1 MPAADDL
8 VDRSA
13 APDAVRNA
21 LAQLAEAE
29 PSSEAML
36 AEDRGLRRGVVA
48 VLAASRSLTRVVVAD
63 VMALD
68 VLGHL
73 GRRPQLPD
81 GDAGSL
87 ARWKRLELLRVA
99 ARDLTGVDDLAATGR
114 LLAALADDVLRQAH
128 RLAGPPAEG
137 VAVVA
142 MGKTGAGELNY
153 ASDID
158 LLFVGE
164 GDARP
169 LLEVGRR
176 CFRLD
181 VDLRPE
187 GRDGP
192 LVRSL
197 ASYEAY
203 WDRWAE
209 TWEFQA
215 LLKARPVAGPAELR
229 DRFGEAAQRRVWG
242 RPFGAEE
249 LRSVR
254 SMKARAEVEV
264 ARRGLTTRE
273 LKRGRGGI
281 RDIEFAV
288 QLLQLVHGRAD
299 EALRTPATFDAL
311 AELAAAG
318 YVGDEDARLLAE
330 AYTFL
335 RVVEHRLQLV
345 DEAQVHA
352 VPTARP
358 ALEHLARVLGYR
370 DDDRRTAVAA
380 FEAEL
385 VRQQAVAR
393 SIHERLFYRP
403 LLEAFTATAG
413 RPGPE
418 RPGRPGRPDS
428 VGTPLPLSAEA
439 VSDRLSAL
447 GFTDAERTRQA
458 VVELTRGM
466 RRASR
471 LMNALLPILLEWLS
485 ESPDPDLG
493 LLGLRTLATGS
504 HRSARLAETFRE
516 SPESARRLC
525 TVAGTSRLL
534 TSLVERQPDL
544 LGWLGDDHDLA
555 PLGRD
560 ELVSRARAAMAV
572 RDPHD
577 RAAALLR
584 LRQAELFRI
593 AAAGLLGVLPAGV
606 TVGAAL
612 SALAE
617 AVLEAAL
624 EAAEPAVPVAVV
636 AMGRLG
642 GGELGFASD
651 LDVVLFHDGR
661 EAGAAAEADAAAVRF
676 VRLLRG
682 ATPAQQVWDVDL
694 GLRPE
699 GKQGR
704 LATSLAGFGSY
715 LQRWAQ
721 TWERQAL
728 VRGRPC
734 AGDRSVRAGWAEIVD
749 AWVWRRPFSDG
760 EAREVRRMKARVE
773 RERIPPGD
781 DPDFHLKLGRG
792 SLSDVEWTVQL
803 LQLQHGVAGPSTL
816 AALEALAGAGAL
828 SERDAAV
835 LATAW
840 RFCEST
846 RNRWYLVSGAPGD
859 SLPAQPGKLGPLARS
874 LDTTPA
880 GLRNDYRR
888 VTRRARAVVE
898 TLFYGR

>member
-1 MPAADDL
+1 MSVTDEE

-13 APDAVRNA
+13 APGAVRIA
-21 LAQLAEAE
+21 LAQLADAE
-29 PSSEAML
+29 PDAARLL
-36 AEDRGLRRGVVA
+36 ADDADLRRAVVA
-48 VLAASRSLTRVVVAD
+48 VTAASRSMTRVVVAD
-63 VMALD
+63 GLALE

-73 GRRPQLPD
+73 DRRPQPPN
-81 GDAGSL
+81 GDADSL
-87 ARWKRLELLRVA
+87 ARWKRLELLRIA
-99 ARDLTGVDDLAATGR
+99 ARDLIGLDDLPTTGR
-114 LLAALADDVLRQAH
+114 LLADLADDVLGQAH
-128 RLAGPPAEG
+128 RLAGPHAVG
-137 VAVVA
+137 LAVVA
-142 MGKTGAGELNY
+142 MGKAGARELNY
-153 ASDID
+153 ASDVD

-169 LLEVGRR
+169 LLEAGRR

-181 VDLRPE
+181 ADLRPE

-203 WDRWAE
+203 WDRWAH

-215 LLKARPVAGPAELR
+215 LLKARPVAGPLDLQE
-229 DRFGEAAQRRVWG
+229 RFREAADRRVWG

-254 SMKARAEVEV
+254 SMKARAEAEV
-264 ARRGLTTRE
+264 ARKGLTTRE

-299 EALRTPATFDAL
+299 EDLRTPATFDAL

-318 YVGDEDARLLAE
+318 YVGEEDARLLAE

-370 DDDRRTAVAA
+370 DDERTTAVAR

-385 VRQQAVAR
+385 VRHQAVAR
-393 SIHERLFYRP
+393 SIHERLFFRP
-403 LLEAFTATAG
+403 LLEAFTTSPAAAAD
-413 RPGPE
+413 GP
-418 RPGRPGRPDS
+418 
-428 VGTPLPLSAEA
+428 PLTAEA
-439 VSDRLSAL
+439 ARDRLSAL

-458 VVELTRGM
+458 VLELTRGM

-471 LMNALLPILLEWLS
+471 LMSALLPLLLEWLS

-516 SPESARRLC
+516 SPEAARRLC
-525 TVAGTSRLL
+525 TLAGTSRLL

-544 LGWLGDDHDLA
+544 LGCLAHDEALA
-555 PLGRD
+555 PLDRD
-560 ELVSRARAAMAV
+560 ELVRRARAAMAV
-572 RDPHD
+572 RNPDD
-577 RAAALLR
+577 RAAALQR

-593 AAAGLLGVLPAGV
+593 ATAGLLDVLPPGV
-606 TVGAAL
+606 TVGSAL
-612 SALAE
+612 SSLAE

-624 EAAEPAVPVAVV
+624 EAAEPAVPMAVI

-642 GGELGFASD
+642 GRELGFASD
-651 LDVVLFHDGR
+651 LDVVLFHDER
-661 EAGAAAEADAAAVRF
+661 SAGGAGEADAAAGRF
-676 VRLLRG
+676 LKLLRG
-682 ATPAQQVWDVDL
+682 ATPAQQVWDIDL
-694 GLRPE
+694 DLRPE

-704 LATSLAGFGSY
+704 LASSLTGFQGY
-715 LQRWAQ
+715 LQRWAL

-734 AGDRSVRAGWAEIVD
+734 AGDRAVQSWWQDIVD
-749 AWVWRRPFSDG
+749 AWVWQRPFTGD

-773 RERIPPGD
+773 RERIPPHE
-781 DPDFHLKLGRG
+781 DPAFHLKLGRG

-803 LQLQHGVAGPSTL
+803 LQLQHGVRGPSTL
-816 AALEALAGAGAL
+816 PALGAL
-828 SERDAAV
+828 VAGGAIPAEDATI

-840 RFCEST
+840 RFCEAA
-846 RNRWYLVSGAPGD
+846 RNRWFLVKGAPGD
-859 SLPAQPGKLGPLARS
+859 SLPSQADQLGRLARS
-874 LDTTPA
+874 LDTTAA

-898 TLFYGR
+898 ERFYAP